1 MTTRF
6 LQFSEP
12 SQLQGIEILFPRG
25 IGTWQQMQQN
35 DASFTKFIH
44 PLTDNFRKFL
54 CKNCNWW
61 EMQCRWVRSR
71 GGDPGLRRVWLEK
84 QKAAR
89 TAQCTS
95 FIQLLAR
102 QFCSSTERGCYFL
115 PEYCLASFLWD
126 PLSMRPIF
134 NMTKYIQTSWDVC
147 SVLFNIFIFITDF
160 LLSGTICQQGM
171 RVVQPEHDETSGS
184 SLDVIWNGETLFLTL
199 SSGGHLSISVPKDV
213 CNITVK
219 SYVVC
224 NTQRLTKANWFQY
237 SHVGSDSWLEGRPCT
252 RPHPVRVSRPI
263 EPGGL
268 SRKVV
273 RLEAKKVAAGESSC
287 FSAEQLLL
295 IQSQVCRRTF
305 LNR

>member
-61 EMQCRWVRSR
+61 EKQCRWVRSR
-71 GGDPGLRRVWLEK
+71 GGDPGLQRVWLQK

-89 TAQCTS
+89 TAQCTTS
-95 FIQLLAR
+95 FILLLAR
-102 QFCSSTERGCYFL
+102 QFCSSTERWCYSL

-147 SVLFNIFIFITDF
+147 SVLFQY
-160 LLSGTICQQGM
+160 LY
-171 RVVQPEHDETSGS
+171 
-184 SLDVIWNGETLFLTL
+184 L
-199 SSGGHLSISVPKDV
+199 SSRLFAFWDYLPAAPYLIFVAGPRARPVEKKSVMWRNFKFLYMKHVEKAKISP
-213 CNITVK
+213 
-219 SYVVC
+219 
-224 NTQRLTKANWFQY
+224 
-237 SHVGSDSWLEGRPCT
+237 HVD
-252 RPHPVRVSRPI
+252 
-263 EPGGL
+263 
-268 SRKVV
+268 
-273 RLEAKKVAAGESSC
+273 
-287 FSAEQLLL
+287 
-295 IQSQVCRRTF
+295 
-305 LNR
+305 